1 MGQETTTNSAEAIR
15 YPLLPLRD
23 MVIFP
28 GSVTSIFVGREK
40 SMEATRRAMDS
51 DRRILLATQRN
62 AEITIPGLSD
72 LYETAVA
79 GEILQLLKMPDNTY
93 KVLIEGLSRVKLVD
107 VDSSDETCPYAVA
120 VFARSAEPEGEKEQ
134 HLYEKSVI
142 KLIDAFER
150 LNEQQTFLSV
160 EAWRE
165 LRAKNQP
172 ERLIFAVAESLRIP
186 FVELQD
192 ILGTDSLWERAEKV
206 KAAMENQL
214 ELSRLEGQIHDKV
227 RAQLDKMQRQYYL
240 QEQIKAIRDEMGETE
255 PDEFETLRKRAKA
268 KTWPDDIRQKAESE
282 IRKLE
287 KMPPMSAESG
297 VIRNY
302 LDWLLDLPFSEATT
316 DNADIAQAEKILE
329 ESHYG
334 LEKIKDRILEFIAVR
349 QLSPE
354 PRGPILC
361 LSGPPGVG
369 KTSLARSLADSLG
382 RKFVRIA
389 LGGVR
394 DEAEI
399 RGHRRT
405 YIGSMPGRIIAAL
418 KKAKVNNP
426 VILLDEID
434 KISSDFRGN
443 PAAALLEVLDPE
455 QNKEFTDHYLDLP
468 FDLSKALFVAT
479 ANVTHSIPEP
489 LLDRLEIIQLSGYTE
504 MEKIQIANKYLIP
517 RQIDE
522 NGIKGVELEYT
533 NKSLAYIIRHYTKEA
548 GVRQFERE
556 LAQIGRKIAR
566 EVVEKKN
573 DTATFALDKQKI
585 IQYLGPAKYLYTR
598 KESENPVGKVS
609 GLAWTSAGGD
619 ILNIEVAFAH
629 GKGNLSLT
637 GNLGDVMKESAS
649 TALGFVRSQAHFL
662 GLSPDF
668 FEKNDIFIHVP
679 EGAIPKDGPSA
690 GITLVTAIIS
700 ALTQRGVLS
709 HIAMTGEVTLRGNV
723 LPIGGLKEKVLAA
736 FRGGITHVICPKDN
750 QKDFEEIPASIRQQM
765 QFSFVSHVREVIV
778 LALVQG
784 SSIFQEKSGLAFYAT
799 HLTGAAAA
807 PIATGP
813 TTTQPM

>member
-1 MGQETTTNSAEAIR
+1 MTEKTAVR

-23 MVIFP
+23 MVIYP

-51 DRRILLATQRN
+51 DRRIILATQRN
-62 AEITIPGLSD
+62 AEITIPQLSD
-72 LYETAVA
+72 LYEIGVQ

-93 KVLIEGLSRVKLVD
+93 KILIEGLSRVRLVEID
-107 VDSSDETCPYAVA
+107 NDDEKCPVAIAV
-120 VFARSAEPEGEKEQ
+120 RAESTQPAGEKEE
-134 HLYEKSVI
+134 HLYQKSVT
-142 KLIDAFER
+142 KVIDAFER
-150 LNEQQTFLSV
+150 LNEQQTFLSA

-165 LRAKNQP
+165 LRAKNDA
-172 ERLIFAVAESLRIP
+172 EKLIHAVAESLRIP
-186 FVELQD
+186 FVEQQD

-240 QEQIKAIRDEMGETE
+240 QEQIKAIREEMGETE

-268 KTWPDDIRQKAESE
+268 KVWPDEIRQRCETE

-302 LDWLLDLPFSEATT
+302 LDWLLDLPFSESTA
-316 DNADIAQAEKILE
+316 DNADIRQAEKILE

-334 LEKIKDRILEFIAVR
+334 LEKIKDRIIEFIAVR
-349 QLSPE
+349 QLASE
-354 PRGPILC
+354 MRGPILC
-361 LSGPPGVG
+361 LAGPPGVG

-418 KKAKVNNP
+418 KKVKVRNP

-455 QNKEFTDHYLDLP
+455 QNREFNDHYLDLP
-468 FDLSKALFVAT
+468 FDLSQALFVAT

-517 RQIDE
+517 RQMKE
-522 NGIKGVELEYT
+522 NGIEGVELQYT
-533 NKSLAYIIRHYTKEA
+533 NKSLAYITRHYTKEA

-566 EVVEKKN
+566 EIVEN
-573 DTATFALDKQKI
+573 PETSRSFALDKQAI
-585 IQYLGPAKYLYTR
+585 TRYLGPAKYLYTR
-598 KESENPVGKVS
+598 KENENPVGKVS

-619 ILNIEVAFAH
+619 ILNIEVALAH

-750 QKDFEEIPASIRQQM
+750 QKDFEEIPQSIRQQM
-765 QFSFVSHVREVIV
+765 EFHFISHVREAVA

-784 SSIFQEKSGLAFYAT
+784 QTIFQDKTGLAFYAT
-799 HLTGAAAA
+799 HLTGPA
-807 PIATGP
+807 PLATGG
-813 TTTQPM
+813 TATQPM

>member
-1 MGQETTTNSAEAIR
+1 MTENAHKH
-15 YPLLPLRD
+15 PLLPLRD
-23 MVIFP
+23 MVIYP
-28 GSVTSIFVGREK
+28 GSVISIFVGREK

-51 DRRILLATQRN
+51 DRKLILATQRS
-62 AEITIPGLSD
+62 AEVTLPTLSD
-72 LYETAVA
+72 LHDVCVV

-93 KVLIEGLSRVKLVD
+93 KILIEGLQRVRLIEID
-107 VDSSDETCPYAVA
+107 TSDEALTTAVA
-120 VFARSAEPEGEKEQ
+120 LVADSRAPQDEKEQ
-134 HLYEKSVI
+134 HLYQKSLTA
-142 KLIDAFER
+142 LIEAFER
-150 LNEQQTFLSV
+150 LNEQQTFMPTDS
-160 EAWRE
+160 WRE
-165 LRAKNQP
+165 LRSKPDA
-172 ERLIFAVAESLRIP
+172 ERLMHAIAESLRIP
-186 FVELQD
+186 FIEQQD
-192 ILGTDSLWERAEKV
+192 ILATESLWERAEKV
-206 KAAMENQL
+206 RAAMENQL
-214 ELSRLEGQIHDKV
+214 ELTRLEGQIHDKV
-227 RAQLDKMQRQYYL
+227 RSQLDKMQRQYYL
-240 QEQIKAIRDEMGETE
+240 QEQIKVIREEMGDNE
-255 PDEFETLRKRAKA
+255 PDEFETLKKRAKD
-268 KTWPDDIRQKAESE
+268 KVWPDDIRARAESE

-302 LDWLLDLPFSEATT
+302 LDWLLDLPFGESTT
-316 DNADIAQAEKILE
+316 DNADIKVAEKILE

-349 QLSPE
+349 QLSKV

-361 LSGPPGVG
+361 LVGPPGVG
-369 KTSLARSLADSLG
+369 KTSLAKSLADSLE

-455 QNKEFTDHYLDLP
+455 QNKEFNDHYLDIP
-468 FDLSKALFVAT
+468 FDLSGALFVAT

-517 RQIDE
+517 RQIEE
-522 NGIKGVELEYT
+522 NGIQDVELQYT
-533 NKSLAYIIRHYTKEA
+533 NKSLAYILRHYTKEA

-556 LAQIGRKIAR
+556 LAQISRKIAR
-566 EVVEKKN
+566 RVVEKREN
-573 DTATFALDKQKI
+573 AGSQILDKNAI
-585 IQYLGPAKYLYTR
+585 IELLGPAKYLYTR
-598 KESENPVGKVS
+598 KDIENPVGKVS

-629 GKGNLSLT
+629 GKGKLSLT
-637 GNLGDVMKESAS
+637 GNLGDVMKESAN
-649 TALGFVRSQAHFL
+649 TALGFVRTQAPVL
-662 GLSPDF
+662 GLPFDF
-668 FEKNDIFIHVP
+668 FDKNDIFIHVP

-750 QKDFEEIPASIRQQM
+750 EKDFEEIPLSIRQQM
-765 QFSFVSHVREVIV
+765 QFHFVAHVREVIV

-784 SSIFQEKSGLAFYAT
+784 HSIFQDKAGLAFYAT
-799 HLTGAAAA
+799 HLTGAS
-807 PIATGP
+807 
-813 TTTQPM
+813 TTQPM

>member
-1 MGQETTTNSAEAIR
+1 MGQETKLNSAEAMR

-40 SMEATRRAMDS
+40 SMEATRRAMDA

-93 KVLIEGLSRVKLVD
+93 KVLIEGLTRVRLID
-107 VDSSDETCPYAVA
+107 VDSSDETCPYGSA
-120 VFARSAEPEGEKEQ
+120 VFAESGEPEGEKEQ
-134 HLYEKSVI
+134 HLYEKSVV

-150 LNEQQTFLSV
+150 LNEQQTFLSA

-165 LRAKNQP
+165 LRAKNQQ

-302 LDWLLDLPFSEATT
+302 LDWLLDLPFSESTT
-316 DNADIAQAEKILE
+316 DNAEIAQAEKILE

-349 QLSPE
+349 QLSSE

-455 QNKEFTDHYLDLP
+455 QNKEFTDHYLDIP

-517 RQIDE
+517 RQIEE

-566 EVVEKKN
+566 EVV
-573 DTATFALDKQKI
+573 
-585 IQYLGPAKYLYTR
+585 
-598 KESENPVGKVS
+598 
-609 GLAWTSAGGD
+609 
-619 ILNIEVAFAH
+619 
-629 GKGNLSLT
+629 
-637 GNLGDVMKESAS
+637 
-649 TALGFVRSQAHFL
+649 
-662 GLSPDF
+662 
-668 FEKNDIFIHVP
+668 
-679 EGAIPKDGPSA
+679 
-690 GITLVTAIIS
+690 
-700 ALTQRGVLS
+700 
-709 HIAMTGEVTLRGNV
+709 
-723 LPIGGLKEKVLAA
+723 
-736 FRGGITHVICPKDN
+736 
-750 QKDFEEIPASIRQQM
+750 
-765 QFSFVSHVREVIV
+765 
-778 LALVQG
+778 
-784 SSIFQEKSGLAFYAT
+784 
-799 HLTGAAAA
+799 
-807 PIATGP
+807 
-813 TTTQPM
+813 

>member
-1 MGQETTTNSAEAIR
+1 MKKLAMR

-23 MVIFP
+23 MVIYP

-40 SMEATRRAMDS
+40 SMEATRRAMDT
-51 DRRILLATQRN
+51 DRKIILVTQRS
-62 AEITIPGLSD
+62 AEVTIPTLGD
-72 LYETAVA
+72 LYEIGVL

-93 KVLIEGLSRVKLVD
+93 KILIEGLERIRLVEMD
-107 VDSSDETCPYAVA
+107 NSDEACTFVVA
-120 VFARSAEPEGEKEQ
+120 VPVPSVPPQGEKEE
-134 HLYEKSVI
+134 HLYHKSLG
-142 KLIDAFER
+142 KLVDAFER
-150 LNEQQTFLSV
+150 LNEQQLFLSS
-160 EAWRE
+160 EIWRE
-165 LRAKNQP
+165 LRAKNDP
-172 ERLIFAVAESLRIP
+172 EKLVHAVAESLRIP
-186 FVELQD
+186 FIEQQD
-192 ILGTDSLWERAEKV
+192 ILATDSLWERAEKV

-214 ELSRLEGQIHDKV
+214 ELSRLEGQIHEKV

-240 QEQIKAIRDEMGETE
+240 QEQIKAIREEMGETD
-255 PDEFETLRKRAKA
+255 PDEFETLRKRAREKS
-268 KTWPDDIRQKAESE
+268 WPEEIRQRCEAE

-302 LDWLLDLPFSEATT
+302 LDWLLDLPFSESTP
-316 DNADIAQAEKILE
+316 DEADLRKAEKILE
-329 ESHYG
+329 DSHYG
-334 LEKIKDRILEFIAVR
+334 LEKVKDRILEYIAVR
-349 QLSPE
+349 QLSAE
-354 PRGPILC
+354 MRGPILC
-361 LSGPPGVG
+361 LVGPPGVG
-369 KTSLARSLADSLG
+369 KTSLARALADSLG

-405 YIGSMPGRIIAAL
+405 YIGSMPGRIIGAL
-418 KKAKVNNP
+418 KKAKVRNP

-455 QNKEFTDHYLDLP
+455 QNREFNDHYLDLP
-468 FDLSKALFVAT
+468 FDLSQVIFVAT

-504 MEKIQIANKYLIP
+504 MEKIQIANRYLIP
-517 RQIDE
+517 RQLKE
-522 NGIKGVELEYT
+522 NGIEKVTLNYS

-556 LAQIGRKIAR
+556 IAQIARKIAR
-566 EVVEKKN
+566 QLVEN
-573 DTATFALDKQKI
+573 PQAERTFALDKQSI

-598 KESENPVGKVS
+598 KENENPVGKVS

-629 GKGNLSLT
+629 GKGKLTLT

-649 TALGFVRSQAHFL
+649 TALGFVRSQAHYL

-690 GITLVTAIIS
+690 GVTIVTAIVS

-709 HIAMTGEVTLRGNV
+709 DYAMTGEVTLRGHV
-723 LPIGGLKEKVLAA
+723 LAIGGLKEKALAA

-750 QKDFEEIPASIRQQM
+750 QKDFEEIPQSIRQQM
-765 QFSFVSHVREVIV
+765 EFHFISHVREAIA

-784 SSIFQEKSGLAFYAT
+784 HTIFQERSGFAFHAT
-799 HLTGAAAA
+799 HLTGSSPAS
-807 PIATGP
+807 
-813 TTTQPM
+813 TTQPM

>member
-1 MGQETTTNSAEAIR
+1 MAGQSAIR
-15 YPLLPLRD
+15 FPLLPLRD

-51 DRRILLATQRN
+51 DRKIVLATQRN
-62 AEITIPGLSD
+62 AEITIPALSD
-72 LYETAVA
+72 LYEIGVQ

-93 KVLIEGLSRVKLVD
+93 KILIEGLRRVRLVEI
-107 VDSSDETCPYAVA
+107 DSSDEKCPIAIAVG
-120 VFARSAEPEGEKEQ
+120 VESVSPSGEKEE
-134 HLYEKSVI
+134 HLYQKSLT

-150 LNEQQTFLSV
+150 LNEQQTFLSA

-165 LRAKNQP
+165 LRVKNDP
-172 ERLIFAVAESLRIP
+172 EKLMHAVAECLRIP
-186 FVELQD
+186 FVEQQD

-240 QEQIKAIRDEMGETE
+240 QEQIKAIREEMGETE
-255 PDEFETLRKRAKA
+255 PDEFETLRKRAKE
-268 KTWPDDIRQKAESE
+268 KVWPDEIRQRCEAE

-302 LDWLLDLPFSEATT
+302 LDWLLDLPFSESTS
-316 DNADIAQAEKILE
+316 DGADIRKAEKILE

-334 LEKIKDRILEFIAVR
+334 LEKVKDRILEYIAVR
-349 QLSPE
+349 QLSPDM
-354 PRGPILC
+354 RGPILC
-361 LSGPPGVG
+361 LAGPPGVG

-418 KKAKVNNP
+418 KKVKVRNP

-455 QNKEFTDHYLDLP
+455 QNREFNDHYLDLP
-468 FDLSKALFVAT
+468 FDLSQAIFVAT

-517 RQIDE
+517 RQLKE
-522 NGIKGVELEYT
+522 NGLDGIELQYT

-548 GVRQFERE
+548 GVRQLERE

-566 EVVEKKN
+566 EIVEKSE
-573 DTATFALDKQKI
+573 AGRSFALDKQTI
-585 IQYLGPAKYLYTR
+585 TAYLGPAKYLYTR

-629 GKGNLSLT
+629 GKGNLTLT

-690 GITLVTAIIS
+690 GITLVTAIVS

-709 HIAMTGEVTLRGNV
+709 DFAMTGEVTLRGHV

-750 QKDFEEIPASIRQQM
+750 QKDFEEIPQSIRQQM
-765 QFSFVSHVREVIV
+765 QFHFISHVREAIA

-784 SSIFQEKSGLAFYAT
+784 HSIFQERSGFAFHAT
-799 HLTGAAAA
+799 HLTGSIGAGNT
-807 PIATGP
+807 PP

>member
-1 MGQETTTNSAEAIR
+1 MSENAAIR

-23 MVIFP
+23 MVIYP

-40 SMEATRRAMDS
+40 SMEATRRAMDG
-51 DRRILLATQRN
+51 DRKIILATQRN

-72 LYETAVA
+72 LYETGVA
-79 GEILQLLKMPDNTY
+79 AEILQLLKMPDNTY
-93 KVLIEGLSRVKLVD
+93 KILIEGLYRLKLVEID
-107 VDSSDETCPYAVA
+107 DSDEKCTEAVA
-120 VFARSAEPEGEKEQ
+120 IPSPAVYPEGEKEQ
-134 HLYEKSVI
+134 HLYEKSIV
-142 KLIDAFER
+142 KLVDAFER
-150 LNEQQTFLSV
+150 LNEQQTFLS
-160 EAWRE
+160 ADSWRE
-165 LRAKNQP
+165 LRAKDDA
-172 ERLIFAVAESLRIP
+172 ERMVHAIAESLRIP
-186 FVELQD
+186 FIEQQD

-240 QEQIKAIRDEMGETE
+240 QEQIKAIREEMGETE

-268 KTWPDDIRQKAESE
+268 KQWPDEVRLRAESE

-302 LDWLLDLPFSEATT
+302 LDWLLDLPFSEATV
-316 DNADIAQAEKILE
+316 DNADIKKAEQILE

-349 QLSPE
+349 QLSSQL
-354 PRGPILC
+354 RGPILC
-361 LSGPPGVG
+361 LAGPPGVG
-369 KTSLARSLADSLG
+369 KTSSAKSLPIASGASLCVDSCG
-382 RKFVRIA
+382 GETRRKY
-389 LGGVR
+389 G
-394 DEAEI
+394 
-399 RGHRRT
+399 GHRRT
-405 YIGSMPGRIIAAL
+405 YIGSMPGRIISAL
-418 KKAKVNNP
+418 KKAKVKNP

-455 QNKEFTDHYLDLP
+455 QNKEFSDHYLDIP
-468 FDLSKALFVAT
+468 FDLSQALFVAT
-479 ANVTHSIPEP
+479 ANVTHSIPDP

-504 MEKIQIANKYLIP
+504 IEKIQIANKYLIP
-517 RQIDE
+517 RQIEE
-522 NGIKGVELEYT
+522 NGIHGVDLQYT
-533 NKSLAYIIRHYTKEA
+533 NKSLAYILRHYTKEA

-566 EVVEKKN
+566 EVVEKPEEKGSYV
-573 DTATFALDKQKI
+573 LDKQSI
-585 IQYLGPAKYLYTR
+585 VQYLGPAKYLYTR

-619 ILNIEVAFAH
+619 ILNIEVALAH
-629 GKGNLSLT
+629 GKGKLSLT
-637 GNLGDVMKESAS
+637 GNLGDVMKESAN
-649 TALGFVRSQAHFL
+649 TALGFVRSQAHYL
-662 GLSPDF
+662 GLSDDF

-723 LPIGGLKEKVLAA
+723 LAIGGLKEKVLAA

-750 QKDFEEIPASIRQQM
+750 QKDFEEIPQSIRQQM
-765 QFSFVSHVREVIV
+765 QFHFIAHVREAVA

-784 SSIFQEKSGLAFYAT
+784 STIFQDKSGLAFYAT
-799 HLTGAAAA
+799 HLTGSTAT
-807 PIATGP
+807 PLATGGS
-813 TTTQPM
+813 TTQPM

>member
-1 MGQETTTNSAEAIR
+1 MSENAAIR

-23 MVIFP
+23 MVIYP

-40 SMEATRRAMDS
+40 SMEATRRAMDG
-51 DRRILLATQRN
+51 DRKIILATQRN

-72 LYETAVA
+72 LYETGVA
-79 GEILQLLKMPDNTY
+79 AEILQLLKMPDNTY
-93 KVLIEGLSRVKLVD
+93 KILIEGLYRLKLVEID
-107 VDSSDETCPYAVA
+107 DSDEKCTEAVA
-120 VFARSAEPEGEKEQ
+120 IPSPSVYPEGEKEQ
-134 HLYEKSVI
+134 HLYEKSIV
-142 KLIDAFER
+142 KLVDAFER
-150 LNEQQTFLSV
+150 LNEQQTFLS
-160 EAWRE
+160 ADSWRE
-165 LRAKNQP
+165 LRAKDDA
-172 ERLIFAVAESLRIP
+172 ERMVHAIAESLRIP
-186 FVELQD
+186 FIEQQD

-240 QEQIKAIRDEMGETE
+240 QEQIKAIREEMGETE

-268 KTWPDDIRQKAESE
+268 KQWPDEVRLRAESE

-302 LDWLLDLPFSEATT
+302 LDWLLDLPFSEATV
-316 DNADIAQAEKILE
+316 DNADIKKAEQILE

-349 QLSPE
+349 QLSSQL
-354 PRGPILC
+354 RGPILC
-361 LSGPPGVG
+361 LAGPPGVG
-369 KTSLARSLADSLG
+369 KTSLAKSLADSLG

-405 YIGSMPGRIIAAL
+405 YIGSMPGRIISAL
-418 KKAKVNNP
+418 KKAKVKNP

-455 QNKEFTDHYLDLP
+455 QNKEFSDHYLDIP
-468 FDLSKALFVAT
+468 FDLSQALFVAT
-479 ANVTHSIPEP
+479 ANVTHSIPDP

-504 MEKIQIANKYLIP
+504 IEKIQIANKYLIP
-517 RQIDE
+517 RQIEE
-522 NGIKGVELEYT
+522 NGIHGVDLQYT
-533 NKSLAYIIRHYTKEA
+533 NKSLAYILRHYTKEA

-566 EVVEKKN
+566 EVVEKPEEKGSYV
-573 DTATFALDKQKI
+573 LDKQSI
-585 IQYLGPAKYLYTR
+585 VQYLGPAKYLYTR

-619 ILNIEVAFAH
+619 ILNIEVALAH
-629 GKGNLSLT
+629 GKGKLSLT
-637 GNLGDVMKESAS
+637 GNLGDVMKESAN
-649 TALGFVRSQAHFL
+649 TALGFVRSQAHYL
-662 GLSPDF
+662 GLSDDF

-723 LPIGGLKEKVLAA
+723 LAIGGLKEKVLAA

-750 QKDFEEIPASIRQQM
+750 QKDFEEIPQSIRQQM
-765 QFSFVSHVREVIV
+765 QFHFIAHVREAVA

-784 SSIFQEKSGLAFYAT
+784 STIFQDKSGLAFYAT
-799 HLTGAAAA
+799 HLTGSTAT
-807 PIATGP
+807 PLATGGS
-813 TTTQPM
+813 TTQPM

>member
-1 MGQETTTNSAEAIR
+1 MSESSAIR

-23 MVIFP
+23 MVIYP

-40 SMEATRRAMDS
+40 SMEATRCAMDA
-51 DRRILLATQRN
+51 DRKIILATQRN

-72 LYETAVA
+72 LYETGVA
-79 GEILQLLKMPDNTY
+79 AEILQLLKMPDNTY
-93 KVLIEGLSRVKLVD
+93 KILIEGLSRVRIIEID
-107 VDSSDETCPYAVA
+107 DSDEKCPIGVA
-120 VFARSAEPEGEKEQ
+120 VSAMSVQPAGEKEL
-134 HLYEKSVI
+134 HLYQKSTA

-150 LNEQQTFLSV
+150 LNEQQTFMPSDN
-160 EAWRE
+160 WRE
-165 LRAKNQP
+165 IRAKDEP
-172 ERLIFAVAESLRIP
+172 ERLIHAIAESLRIP
-186 FVELQD
+186 FIEQQD
-192 ILGTDSLWERAEKV
+192 ILGTDNLWERAEKV

-227 RAQLDKMQRQYYL
+227 RSQLDKMQRQYYL
-240 QEQIKAIRDEMGETE
+240 QEQIKAIREEMGETE
-255 PDEFETLRKRAKA
+255 PDEFETLRKKAKA
-268 KTWPDDIRQKAESE
+268 KEWPDDIRTKAETE

-302 LDWLLDLPFSEATT
+302 LDWLLDLPFSEVTT
-316 DNADIAQAEKILE
+316 DNDDITKAEKILE

-334 LEKIKDRILEFIAVR
+334 LEKIKDRILEFIAVK
-349 QLSPE
+349 QLSSAM
-354 PRGPILC
+354 RGPILC
-361 LSGPPGVG
+361 LVGPPGVG
-369 KTSLARSLADSLG
+369 KTSLAKSLAEALD

-418 KKAKVNNP
+418 KKVKVKNP

-455 QNKEFTDHYLDLP
+455 QNKEFTDHYLDIP
-468 FDLSKALFVAT
+468 FDLSQALFVAT

-517 RQIDE
+517 RQIEE
-522 NGIKGVELEYT
+522 NGIKGVDLQYT
-533 NKSLAYIIRHYTKEA
+533 NKSLAYILRHYTKEA
-548 GVRQFERE
+548 GVRQAERE
-556 LAQIGRKIAR
+556 LAQIARKIAR
-566 EVVEKKN
+566 EVVEKKQSG
-573 DTATFALDKQKI
+573 TQVLDKQSI

-598 KESENPVGKVS
+598 KELENPVGKVS
-609 GLAWTSAGGD
+609 GLAWTSTGGD
-619 ILNIEVAFAH
+619 ILNIEVALAH
-629 GKGNLSLT
+629 GKGKLSLT
-637 GNLGDVMKESAS
+637 GNLGDVMKESANI
-649 TALGFVRSQAHFL
+649 ALGFVRTQANAL
-662 GLSPDF
+662 GLSADF

-723 LPIGGLKEKVLAA
+723 LAIGGLKEKVLAA

-750 QKDFEEIPASIRQQM
+750 EKDFAEIPQSIRQQM
-765 QFSFVSHVREVIV
+765 QFHFVSHVREVIV

-784 SSIFQEKSGLAFYAT
+784 SSIFQDKAGLAFYAT
-799 HLTGAAAA
+799 HLTGS
-807 PIATGP
+807 
-813 TTTQPM
+813 TTQPM

>member
-1 MGQETTTNSAEAIR
+1 MVDTAAIR

-23 MVIFP
+23 MVIYP

-40 SMEATRRAMDS
+40 SMEATRRAMDA
-51 DRRILLATQRN
+51 DRRIILATQRN

-72 LYETAVA
+72 LYETGVA

-93 KVLIEGLSRVKLVD
+93 KILIEGLYRVRILD
-107 VDSSDETCPYAVA
+107 IDNNDEKCQEGIAVA
-120 VFARSAEPEGEKEQ
+120 ATSLQPAGEKEQ
-134 HLYEKSVI
+134 HLYQKSI
-142 KLIDAFER
+142 GKLIDAFER
-150 LNEQQTFLSV
+150 LNEQQTFLPA
-160 EAWRE
+160 ENWRE
-165 LRAKNQP
+165 LKVKNDP
-172 ERLIFAVAESLRIP
+172 ERMIHAIAECLRIP
-186 FVELQD
+186 FIEQQD
-192 ILGTDSLWERAEKV
+192 ILGTDNLWERAEKV

-240 QEQIKAIRDEMGETE
+240 QEQIKAIREEMGDTE
-255 PDEFETLRKRAKA
+255 PDEFESLRKRAKA
-268 KTWPDDIRQKAESE
+268 KTWSDEIRQRCESE

-302 LDWLLDLPFSEATT
+302 LDWLLDLPFSEVTT
-316 DNADIAQAEKILE
+316 DNADIKKAEQILE

-334 LEKIKDRILEFIAVR
+334 LEKIKDRILEFIAVK
-349 QLSPE
+349 QLSSE
-354 PRGPILC
+354 LRGPILC
-361 LSGPPGVG
+361 LVGPPGVG
-369 KTSLARSLADSLG
+369 KTSLAKSLADSLG

-405 YIGSMPGRIIAAL
+405 YIGSMPGRIIGAL
-418 KKAKVNNP
+418 KKVRVKNP

-455 QNKEFTDHYLDLP
+455 QNKEFSDHYLDIP
-468 FDLSKALFVAT
+468 FDLSQALFVAT
-479 ANVTHSIPEP
+479 ANVTHSIPEA

-517 RQIDE
+517 RQIEE
-522 NGIKGVELEYT
+522 NGIKGVELQYT
-533 NKSLAYIIRHYTKEA
+533 NKSLAYILRHYTKEA

-566 EVVEKKN
+566 EVVEKTG
-573 DTATFALDKQKI
+573 DTQSYVLDRQSI
-585 IQYLGPAKYLYTR
+585 MRYLGPAKYLYTR
-598 KESENPVGKVS
+598 KETENPVGKVS
-609 GLAWTSAGGD
+609 GLAWTSTGGD
-619 ILNIEVAFAH
+619 ILNIEVALAH

-637 GNLGDVMKESAS
+637 GNLGDVMKESAN

-662 GLSPDF
+662 GLSADF

-709 HIAMTGEVTLRGNV
+709 HIAMTGEVTLRGHV
-723 LPIGGLKEKVLAA
+723 LAIGGLKEKVLAA

-750 QKDFEEIPASIRQQM
+750 QKDFEEIPQSIRQQM
-765 QFSFVSHVREVIV
+765 QFHFVSHVREVIP

-784 SSIFQEKSGLAFYAT
+784 HSVFQDKAGLAFYAT
-799 HLTGAAAA
+799 HLTGS
-807 PIATGP
+807 
-813 TTTQPM
+813 TTQPM

>member
-1 MGQETTTNSAEAIR
+1 MTETKAVR
-15 YPLLPLRD
+15 FPLLPLRD

-40 SMEATRRAMDS
+40 SMEATRRAMDA
-51 DRRILLATQRN
+51 DRKIILATQRN
-62 AEITIPGLSD
+62 AEIIMPGLSD
-72 LYETAVA
+72 LYEVGVL

-93 KVLIEGLSRVKLVD
+93 KILIEGLRRVRLVEL
-107 VDSSDETCPYAVA
+107 DSSDEKCQ
-120 VFARSAEPEGEKEQ
+120 FAIGIFAESVGPAGEKEA
-134 HLYEKSVI
+134 HLYRKSLA
-142 KLIDAFER
+142 KLVDAFEQ
-150 LNEQQTFLSV
+150 LNEQQTFLSA

-165 LRAKNQP
+165 LRVKNDP
-172 ERLIFAVAESLRIP
+172 ERLMHAIAESLRIP
-186 FVELQD
+186 FFEQQD
-192 ILGTDSLWERAEKV
+192 ILATDSLWERAEKV
-206 KAAMENQL
+206 RAAMENQL
-214 ELSRLEGQIHDKV
+214 ELNRLEGQIHEKV

-240 QEQIKAIRDEMGETE
+240 QEQIKAIREEMGETE
-255 PDEFETLRKRAKA
+255 PDEFETLRKRAREKV
-268 KTWPDDIRQKAESE
+268 WPDEIRQRCEAE

-302 LDWLLDLPFSEATT
+302 LDWLLDLPFSETT
-316 DNADIAQAEKILE
+316 NDETDIRKAEKILE

-334 LEKIKDRILEFIAVR
+334 LEKIKDRILDYIAVR
-349 QLSPE
+349 KLSPE
-354 PRGPILC
+354 MRGPILC
-361 LSGPPGVG
+361 LVGPPGVG
-369 KTSLARSLADSLG
+369 KTSLARALADSLG
-382 RKFVRIA
+382 RKFARIA

-418 KKAKVNNP
+418 KKVKVRNP

-455 QNKEFTDHYLDLP
+455 QNREFNDHYLDLP
-468 FDLSKALFVAT
+468 FDLSQVIFVAT

-517 RQIDE
+517 RQLKE
-522 NGIKGVELEYT
+522 NGLDGIELHYT

-548 GVRQFERE
+548 GVRQLERE
-556 LAQIGRKIAR
+556 LAQIARKIAR
-566 EVVEKKN
+566 QIVEKP
-573 DTATFALDKQKI
+573 DSSRSFALDKPTI
-585 IQYLGPAKYLYTR
+585 TAFLGSVKYLYTR
-598 KESENPVGKVS
+598 KESENTVGKVS
-609 GLAWTSAGGD
+609 GLAWTSAGGE
-619 ILNIEVAFAH
+619 ILNIEVALAH
-629 GKGNLSLT
+629 GKGNLTLT

-649 TALGFVRSQAHFL
+649 TALGCVRSQAHYL
-662 GLSPDF
+662 GLTPDF

-690 GITLVTAIIS
+690 GIALVTAIIS
-700 ALTQRGVLS
+700 AVTQRGVFS
-709 HIAMTGEVTLRGNV
+709 DFAMTGEVTLRGHV
-723 LPIGGLKEKVLAA
+723 LPVGGLKEKVLAA

-750 QKDFEEIPASIRQQM
+750 QKDFEEIPQSIRQQM
-765 QFSFVSHVREVIV
+765 QFHFISHIREAVA
-778 LALVQG
+778 LSLVQG
-784 SSIFQEKSGLAFYAT
+784 QTIFQERPGFAFHAT
-799 HLTGAAAA
+799 HLTGSIGAGNTA
-807 PIATGP
+807 P
-813 TTTQPM
+813 TTKQQM

>member
-1 MGQETTTNSAEAIR
+1 MTENTVER

-23 MVIFP
+23 MVIHP

-40 SMEATRRAMDS
+40 SMETIRRAMDS
-51 DRRILLATQRN
+51 NRKIFLATQRSSDIIIPHLGDLHETGVV
-62 AEITIPGLSD
+62 AE
-72 LYETAVA
+72 V
-79 GEILQLLKMPDNTY
+79 LQLLKMPDNTY
-93 KVLIEGLSRVKLVD
+93 KILVEGLQRARLIELD
-107 VDSSDETCPYAVA
+107 ESDEKCQTAISSHLVSTLPQ
-120 VFARSAEPEGEKEQ
+120 GDKET
-134 HLYEKSVI
+134 HLFQKSMS

-150 LNEQQTFLSV
+150 LNENQDFMPSD
-160 EAWRE
+160 AWRE
-165 LRAKNQP
+165 LRAKNDT
-172 ERLIFAVAESLRIP
+172 ERLIHAIAESLKIS
-186 FVELQD
+186 FIDQQD
-192 ILGTDSLWERAEKV
+192 ILATDNIWERAEKV
-206 KAAMENQL
+206 RAAMENQL

-240 QEQIKAIRDEMGETE
+240 QEQIKAIREEMGEAE
-255 PDEFETLRKRAKA
+255 PDEFETLRKRAKE
-268 KTWPDDIRQKAESE
+268 KNWSDEIRQKTESE

-287 KMPPMSAESG
+287 KTPPMSAESG

-302 LDWLLDLPFSEATT
+302 LDWLLDLPFSEKTE
-316 DNADIAQAEKILE
+316 DSDDITHAQKILDD
-329 ESHYG
+329 SHYG
-334 LEKIKDRILEFIAVR
+334 LEKIKDRILEFIAVKH
-349 QLSPE
+349 LSSSL
-354 PRGPILC
+354 RGPILC
-361 LSGPPGVG
+361 LVGPPGVG
-369 KTSLARSLADSLG
+369 KTSLAKSLADSLG

-405 YIGSMPGRIIAAL
+405 YIGSMPGRIISAL
-418 KKAKVNNP
+418 KKVKVKNP

-455 QNKEFTDHYLDLP
+455 QNKEFVDHYLDIP
-468 FDLSKALFVAT
+468 FDLSQALFVAT
-479 ANVTHSIPEP
+479 ANVTHSIPDP

-517 RQIDE
+517 RQIEE
-522 NGIKGVELEYT
+522 NGIKDIQLEYT
-533 NKSLAYIIRHYTKEA
+533 NKSLAYILRHYTKEA

-556 LAQIGRKIAR
+556 LAQIARRIAR
-566 EVVEKKN
+566 EVVEKK
-573 DTATFALDKQKI
+573 AEGSKVLDKQSI
-585 IQYLGPAKYLYTR
+585 IRYLGPQKYLYTR
-598 KESENPVGKVS
+598 KELENPIGKVS

-629 GKGNLSLT
+629 GKGKLTLT
-637 GNLGDVMKESAS
+637 GNLGDVMKESAN
-649 TALGFVRSQAHFL
+649 TAIGFVRSQAPHL
-662 GLSPDF
+662 GLTFDF

-700 ALTQRGVLS
+700 ALTQRGVYS

-723 LPIGGLKEKVLAA
+723 LAIGGLKEKVLAA
-736 FRGGITHVICPKDN
+736 FRGGITHVICPRDN
-750 QKDFEEIPASIRQQM
+750 EKDFIEIPQSIRQQM
-765 QFSFVSHVREVIV
+765 QFHFVSHVREVIA

-784 SSIFQEKSGLAFYAT
+784 SSVFQEKAGLAFYAT
-799 HLTGAAAA
+799 HLTGA
-807 PIATGP
+807 
-813 TTTQPM
+813 TTQPM

>member
-1 MGQETTTNSAEAIR
+1 MTESAAK

-23 MVIFP
+23 MVIYP
-28 GSVTSIFVGREK
+28 GTVTSIFVGREK

-51 DRRILLATQRN
+51 DRKLILATQRS
-62 AEITIPGLSD
+62 ADVTIPSLSD
-72 LYETAVA
+72 LHEICVV
-79 GEILQLLKMPDNTY
+79 GEVLQLLKMPDNTY
-93 KVLIEGLSRVKLVD
+93 KILIEGLRRVKLIEINAQDEAVTFAVVVD
-107 VDSSDETCPYAVA
+107 AQSRDATE
-120 VFARSAEPEGEKEQ
+120 EKEQ
-134 HLYEKSVI
+134 HLYQKS
-142 KLIDAFER
+142 LQALTDAFER
-150 LNEQQTFLSV
+150 LNDQQTFMPN
-160 EAWRE
+160 EIWRE
-165 LRAKNQP
+165 LKARNDA
-172 ERLIFAVAESLRIP
+172 ERIMHAIAESLRIP
-186 FVELQD
+186 FIEQQD
-192 ILGTDSLWERAEKV
+192 ILATDSLWERAEKV
-206 KAAMENQL
+206 RAAMENQL
-214 ELSRLEGQIHDKV
+214 ELTRLEGQIHDKV

-240 QEQIKAIRDEMGETE
+240 QEQIKVIREEMGDTE
-255 PDEFETLRKRAKA
+255 PDEFETLKKRAKE
-268 KTWPDDIRQKAESE
+268 KGWSDEIRMRAESE

-287 KMPPMSAESG
+287 KMPPLSAESG

-302 LDWLLDLPFSEATT
+302 LDWLLDLPFSEMTA
-316 DNADIAQAEKILE
+316 DNNDIKRAEKILD

-334 LEKIKDRILEFIAVR
+334 LEKVKDRILEFIAVR
-349 QLSPE
+349 QLAQE

-361 LSGPPGVG
+361 LVGPPGVG
-369 KTSLARSLADSLG
+369 KTSLAKSLADSLE

-455 QNKEFTDHYLDLP
+455 QNKEFNDHYLDIP

-489 LLDRLEIIQLSGYTE
+489 LLDRLELIQLSGYTE

-517 RQIDE
+517 RQIEE
-522 NGIKGVELEYT
+522 NGIKGVDLQYT
-533 NKSLAYIIRHYTKEA
+533 NKSLAYILRHYTKEA

-556 LAQIGRKIAR
+556 LAQVGRKIAR
-566 EVVEKKN
+566 RVVEKHEN
-573 DTATFALDKQKI
+573 SDSLVLDKSSI
-585 IQYLGPAKYLYTR
+585 IDLLGPAKYLYTR
-598 KESENPVGKVS
+598 KDIENPVGKVS
-609 GLAWTSAGGD
+609 GLAWTSTGGD

-629 GKGNLSLT
+629 GKGKLSLT

-649 TALGFVRSQAHFL
+649 IALGFVRTQAPVL
-662 GLSPDF
+662 GLSSDF
-668 FEKNDIFIHVP
+668 FEKNDVFIHVP

-723 LPIGGLKEKVLAA
+723 LAIGGLKEKVLAA

-750 QKDFEEIPASIRQQM
+750 EKDFDDIPISIRQQM
-765 QFSFVSHVREVIV
+765 QFHFVAHVREVIV
-778 LALVQG
+778 LALEQG
-784 SSIFQEKSGLAFYAT
+784 HAIFQDKTGLAFYAT
-799 HLTGAAAA
+799 HLTGSGALG
-807 PIATGP
+807 TGVP
-813 TTTQPM
+813 TNQPM

>member
-1 MGQETTTNSAEAIR
+1 MAGQGAVR
-15 YPLLPLRD
+15 FPLLPLRD
-23 MVIFP
+23 MVIYP

-51 DRRILLATQRN
+51 DRKIILATQRN
-62 AEITIPGLSD
+62 AEITIPALSD
-72 LYETAVA
+72 LYETGVQ

-93 KVLIEGLSRVKLVD
+93 KILIEGLHRVRLVD
-107 VDSSDETCPYAVA
+107 IDSSDEKCPVAIAVGA
-120 VFARSAEPEGEKEQ
+120 DSVAPAGEKEE
-134 HLYEKSVI
+134 HLYQKSLT
-142 KLIDAFER
+142 KLVDAFER
-150 LNEQQTFLSV
+150 LNEQQTFLSA

-165 LRAKNQP
+165 LRAKNDP
-172 ERLIFAVAESLRIP
+172 ERLMHAVAESLRIP
-186 FVELQD
+186 FVEQQD

-240 QEQIKAIRDEMGETE
+240 QEQIKAIREEMGETE
-255 PDEFETLRKRAKA
+255 PDEFESLRKRAKE
-268 KTWPDDIRQKAESE
+268 KVWPDEIRQRCEAE

-302 LDWLLDLPFSEATT
+302 LDWLLDLPFSESTS
-316 DNADIAQAEKILE
+316 DGADIRKAEKILE

-334 LEKIKDRILEFIAVR
+334 LEKVKDRILEYIAVR
-349 QLSPE
+349 QLSSDM
-354 PRGPILC
+354 RGPILC
-361 LSGPPGVG
+361 LAGPPGVG

-418 KKAKVNNP
+418 KKVKVRNP

-455 QNKEFTDHYLDLP
+455 QNREFNDHYLDLP
-468 FDLSKALFVAT
+468 FDLSQAIFVAT

-517 RQIDE
+517 RQ
-522 NGIKGVELEYT
+522 
-533 NKSLAYIIRHYTKEA
+533 
-548 GVRQFERE
+548 
-556 LAQIGRKIAR
+556 
-566 EVVEKKN
+566 
-573 DTATFALDKQKI
+573 
-585 IQYLGPAKYLYTR
+585 
-598 KESENPVGKVS
+598 
-609 GLAWTSAGGD
+609 
-619 ILNIEVAFAH
+619 
-629 GKGNLSLT
+629 
-637 GNLGDVMKESAS
+637 
-649 TALGFVRSQAHFL
+649 
-662 GLSPDF
+662 
-668 FEKNDIFIHVP
+668 
-679 EGAIPKDGPSA
+679 
-690 GITLVTAIIS
+690 
-700 ALTQRGVLS
+700 
-709 HIAMTGEVTLRGNV
+709 
-723 LPIGGLKEKVLAA
+723 LKEH
-736 FRGGITHVICPKDN
+736 G
-750 QKDFEEIPASIRQQM
+750 
-765 QFSFVSHVREVIV
+765 
-778 LALVQG
+778 
-784 SSIFQEKSGLAFYAT
+784 
-799 HLTGAAAA
+799 
-807 PIATGP
+807 
-813 TTTQPM
+813 

>member
-1 MGQETTTNSAEAIR
+1 MTETTAIR

-51 DRRILLATQRN
+51 DRHILLATQRN

-72 LYETAVA
+72 LYEVGVVA
-79 GEILQLLKMPDNTY
+79 EILQLLKMPDNTY
-93 KVLIEGLSRVKLVD
+93 KILIEGIRRIRLVD
-107 VDSSDETCPYAVA
+107 IDASDEACPIGVA
-120 VFARSAEPEGEKEQ
+120 VHTVSAEPTGEKET
-134 HLYEKSVI
+134 HLYQKSI
-142 KLIDAFER
+142 TKLVDAFER
-150 LNEQQTFLSV
+150 LNEQQTFMAS

-165 LRAKNQP
+165 LRAKNDP
-172 ERLIFAVAESLRIP
+172 ERIIHAVAESLRIP
-186 FVELQD
+186 FIEQQD
-192 ILGTDSLWERAEKV
+192 VLGTDSLWERAEKV

-240 QEQIKAIRDEMGETE
+240 QEQIKVIREEMGDGE
-255 PDEFETLRKRAKA
+255 PDEFETLKKRAKE
-268 KTWPDDIRQKAESE
+268 KVWPDEVRQRCESE

-302 LDWLLDLPFSEATT
+302 LDWLLDLPFGETT
-316 DNADIAQAEKILE
+316 QDNNDIARAESILN

-334 LEKIKDRILEFIAVR
+334 LEKVKDRILEFIAVK
-349 QLSPE
+349 QLSSNL
-354 PRGPILC
+354 RGPILC
-361 LSGPPGVG
+361 LVGPPGVG
-369 KTSLARSLADSLG
+369 KTSLAKALAESLE

-405 YIGSMPGRIIAAL
+405 YIGSMPGRIVAAL
-418 KKAKVNNP
+418 KKVKVKNP

-434 KISSDFRGN
+434 KISSDMRGN

-455 QNKEFTDHYLDLP
+455 QNREFNDHYLDIP
-468 FDLSKALFVAT
+468 FDLSQALFVAT

-504 MEKIQIANKYLIP
+504 MEKIQIANRYLLP
-517 RQIDE
+517 RQVEE
-522 NGIKGVELEYT
+522 NGIKGVELQYT

-556 LAQIGRKIAR
+556 LAQIARKIAR
-566 EVVEKKN
+566 KVVEKQ
-573 DTATFALDKQKI
+573 TEGAQSLDKQAI
-585 IQYLGPAKYLYTR
+585 VEHLGAAKYLYTR
-598 KESENPVGKVS
+598 KETENPVGKVS
-609 GLAWTSAGGD
+609 GLAWTSTGGD
-619 ILNIEVAFAH
+619 ILNIEVALAH
-629 GKGNLSLT
+629 GKGTLQLT

-649 TALGFVRSQAHFL
+649 TALGFIRSQAHFL
-662 GLSPDF
+662 GFSNDF

-690 GITLVTAIIS
+690 GITLVTAILS
-700 ALTQRGVLS
+700 ALTQRGVFS

-723 LPIGGLKEKVLAA
+723 LAIGGLKEKVLAA
-736 FRGGITHVICPKDN
+736 FRGGITHIICPKDN
-750 QKDFEEIPASIRQQM
+750 EKDIAEIPQSVRQQM
-765 QFSFVSHVREVIV
+765 QFSFVGNVREVIA

-784 SSIFQEKSGLAFYAT
+784 ATVFQEKSGLAFYAT
-799 HLTGAAAA
+799 HLTGS
-807 PIATGP
+807 
-813 TTTQPM
+813 TTQPM

>member
-1 MGQETTTNSAEAIR
+1 MSESTATR

-23 MVIFP
+23 MVIYP

-51 DRRILLATQRN
+51 DRKIILATQRN

-72 LYETAVA
+72 LYETGVA

-93 KVLIEGLSRVKLVD
+93 KILIEGLHRVRLVE
-107 VDSSDETCPYAVA
+107 VDDSDEKCQVAVA
-120 VFARSAEPEGEKEQ
+120 IAVPSVEPAGEKEI
-134 HLYEKSVI
+134 HLYQKSTA

-150 LNEQQTFLSV
+150 LNEQQTFMPSDN
-160 EAWRE
+160 WRE
-165 LRAKNQP
+165 LKAKDDA
-172 ERLIFAVAESLRIP
+172 ERIIHAVAESLRIP
-186 FVELQD
+186 FVEQQD
-192 ILGTDSLWERAEKV
+192 ILGTDNLWERAEKV

-240 QEQIKAIRDEMGETE
+240 QEQIKAIREEMGETE
-255 PDEFETLRKRAKA
+255 PDEFETLRKRAKE
-268 KTWPDDIRQKAESE
+268 KQWHDEIRVKVDSE

-302 LDWLLDLPFSEATT
+302 LDWLLDLPFSDTT
-316 DNADIAQAEKILE
+316 VDNNDISKAEKILE
-329 ESHYG
+329 DSHYG
-334 LEKIKDRILEFIAVR
+334 LEKIKDRILEFIAVK
-349 QLSPE
+349 QLSSAM
-354 PRGPILC
+354 RGPILC
-361 LSGPPGVG
+361 LVGPPGVG
-369 KTSLARSLADSLG
+369 KTSLAKSLADALD

-418 KKAKVNNP
+418 KKVKVRNP

-455 QNKEFTDHYLDLP
+455 QNKEFTDHYLDIP
-468 FDLSKALFVAT
+468 FDLSQALFVAT

-517 RQIDE
+517 RQIEDS
-522 NGIKGVELEYT
+522 GIKDIELQYT
-533 NKSLAYIIRHYTKEA
+533 NKSLAYILRHYTKEA

-556 LAQIGRKIAR
+556 LAQIARKIAR
-566 EVVEKKN
+566 EVVEKK
-573 DTATFALDKQKI
+573 AEGSKILDKQSI

-598 KESENPVGKVS
+598 KELENPVGKVS
-609 GLAWTSAGGD
+609 GLAWTSTGGD
-619 ILNIEVAFAH
+619 ILNIEVALAH
-629 GKGNLSLT
+629 GKGKLSLT
-637 GNLGDVMKESAS
+637 GNLGDVMKESAN
-649 TALGFVRSQAHFL
+649 TALGFVRTQAHVL
-662 GLSPDF
+662 GLSADF

-723 LPIGGLKEKVLAA
+723 LAIGGLKEKVLAA

-750 QKDFEEIPASIRQQM
+750 EKDFAEIPQSIRQQM
-765 QFSFVSHVREVIV
+765 QFHFVSHVREVIV

-784 SSIFQEKSGLAFYAT
+784 STIFQDKAGLAFYAT
-799 HLTGAAAA
+799 HLTGS
-807 PIATGP
+807 
-813 TTTQPM
+813 TTQPM

>member
-1 MGQETTTNSAEAIR
+1 MIR
-15 YPLLPLRD
+15 PAAVRFPLLPLRD
-23 MVIFP
+23 MVIYP

-40 SMEATRRAMDS
+40 SMEATRRAMDA
-51 DRRILLATQRN
+51 DRRVILATQRN
-62 AEITIPGLSD
+62 AEITIPALSD
-72 LYETAVA
+72 LYETGVQ

-93 KVLIEGLSRVKLVD
+93 KILIEGLHRVKLVD
-107 VDSSDETCPYAVA
+107 IDTSDEKCPIAIAVG
-120 VFARSAEPEGEKEQ
+120 AESTGPTGEKES
-134 HLYEKSVI
+134 HLYQKSLT
-142 KLIDAFER
+142 KLVDAFER
-150 LNEQQTFLSV
+150 LNEQQAFVSA

-165 LRAKNQP
+165 LRGKNDP
-172 ERLIFAVAESLRIP
+172 ERLMHAVAESLRIP
-186 FVELQD
+186 FVEQQD
-192 ILGTDSLWERAEKV
+192 ILGTDALWERAEKV

-240 QEQIKAIRDEMGETE
+240 QEQIKAIREEMGEADI
-255 PDEFETLRKRAKA
+255 DEFEALRKRAKE
-268 KTWPDDIRQKAESE
+268 KSWPDEIRLRCESE

-302 LDWLLDLPFSEATT
+302 LDWLLDLPFSESTS
-316 DNADIAQAEKILE
+316 DGADIRKAEKILE
-329 ESHYG
+329 QSHHG
-334 LEKIKDRILEFIAVR
+334 LEKIKDRILEYIAVR
-349 QLSPE
+349 QLSPDM
-354 PRGPILC
+354 RGPILC
-361 LSGPPGVG
+361 LAGPPGVG
-369 KTSLARSLADSLG
+369 KTSLARSLAESLG

-418 KKAKVNNP
+418 KKVKVRNP

-455 QNKEFTDHYLDLP
+455 QNREFNDHYLDLP
-468 FDLSKALFVAT
+468 FDLSQAIFVAT

-517 RQIDE
+517 RQLKE
-522 NGIKGVELEYT
+522 NGLEGVQLQYT

-556 LAQIGRKIAR
+556 LAQIARKIAR
-566 EVVEKKN
+566 EIVEN
-573 DTATFALDKQKI
+573 AEAGRSFALDKQAI
-585 IQYLGPAKYLYTR
+585 TAYLGPAKFLYTR
-598 KESENPVGKVS
+598 KENENPVGKVS

-629 GKGNLSLT
+629 GKGSLTLT

-649 TALGFVRSQAHFL
+649 TALGFVRSQAHYL
-662 GLSPDF
+662 GLSTDF

-690 GITLVTAIIS
+690 GITLVTAIVS
-700 ALTQRGVLS
+700 AVTQRGVLGDF
-709 HIAMTGEVTLRGNV
+709 AMTGEVTLRGHV

-736 FRGGITHVICPKDN
+736 FRGGITHVICPKEN
-750 QKDFEEIPASIRQQM
+750 QKDFEEIPPSIRQQM
-765 QFSFVSHVREVIV
+765 QFHFISHVREAVA

-784 SSIFQEKSGLAFYAT
+784 QTIFQERAGFAFHAT
-799 HLTGAAAA
+799 HLTGS
-807 PIATGP
+807 ITTGNAQP
-813 TTTQPM
+813 VTTQPM

>member
-1 MGQETTTNSAEAIR
+1 MTETTAIR

-51 DRRILLATQRN
+51 DRHIILATQRN

-72 LYETAVA
+72 IYEVGVVA
-79 GEILQLLKMPDNTY
+79 EILQLLKMPDNTY
-93 KVLIEGLSRVKLVD
+93 KILIEGLRRIRLVD
-107 VDSSDETCPYAVA
+107 IDAVDETCPIGVA
-120 VFARSAEPEGEKEQ
+120 VHSVSAEPTGEKET
-134 HLYEKSVI
+134 HLYQKSI
-142 KLIDAFER
+142 AKLVDAFER
-150 LNEQQTFLSV
+150 LNEQQTFMAN

-165 LRAKNQP
+165 LRAKNDP
-172 ERLIFAVAESLRIP
+172 ERVIHAVAESLRIP
-186 FVELQD
+186 FIEQQD
-192 ILGTDSLWERAEKV
+192 VLGTDNLWERAEKV

-240 QEQIKAIRDEMGETE
+240 QEQIKVIREEMGDGE
-255 PDEFETLRKRAKA
+255 PDEFETLKKRAKE
-268 KTWPDDIRQKAESE
+268 KIWPEEIRQRCESE

-302 LDWLLDLPFSEATT
+302 LDWLLDLPFGETT
-316 DNADIAQAEKILE
+316 QDNNDITRAEKILN

-334 LEKIKDRILEFIAVR
+334 LEKVKDRILEFIAVK
-349 QLSPE
+349 QLASTL
-354 PRGPILC
+354 RGPILC
-361 LSGPPGVG
+361 LVGPPGVG
-369 KTSLARSLADSLG
+369 KTSLAKALAESLE

-405 YIGSMPGRIIAAL
+405 YIGSMPGRIVASL
-418 KKAKVNNP
+418 KKVKVKNP

-434 KISSDFRGN
+434 KISSDMRGN

-455 QNKEFTDHYLDLP
+455 QNREFNDHYLDIP
-468 FDLSKALFVAT
+468 FDLSQALFVAT

-504 MEKIQIANKYLIP
+504 MEKIQIANRYLIP
-517 RQIDE
+517 RQIEE
-522 NGIKGVELEYT
+522 NGIKGVELQYT

-556 LAQIGRKIAR
+556 LAQIARKIAR
-566 EVVEKKN
+566 KVVEKQ
-573 DTATFALDKQKI
+573 TEGAQILDKQALVEH
-585 IQYLGPAKYLYTR
+585 LGPAKYLYTR
-598 KESENPVGKVS
+598 KETENPVGKVS
-609 GLAWTSAGGD
+609 GLAWTSTGGD
-619 ILNIEVAFAH
+619 ILNIEVALAH
-629 GKGNLSLT
+629 GKGNLQLT

-649 TALGFVRSQAHFL
+649 TALGFIRSQAHFL
-662 GLSPDF
+662 GFSNDF

-690 GITLVTAIIS
+690 GITLVTAILS

-723 LPIGGLKEKVLAA
+723 LAIGGLKEKVLAA
-736 FRGGITHVICPKDN
+736 FRGGITHIICPKDN
-750 QKDFEEIPASIRQQM
+750 EKDLAEIPQSVRQQM
-765 QFSFVSHVREVIV
+765 QFSFVVNVREVIA

-784 SSIFQEKSGLAFYAT
+784 ATVFQEKSGLAFYAT
-799 HLTGAAAA
+799 HLTGQT
-807 PIATGP
+807 PITAGG

>member
-1 MGQETTTNSAEAIR
+1 MAGQSAVR

-23 MVIFP
+23 MVIYP

-51 DRRILLATQRN
+51 DRKIILATQRN
-62 AEITIPGLSD
+62 AEITIPALSD
-72 LYETAVA
+72 LYETGVQ

-93 KVLIEGLSRVKLVD
+93 KILIEGLRRVRLVE
-107 VDSSDETCPYAVA
+107 VDSSDEKCPIAIAVA
-120 VFARSAEPEGEKEQ
+120 IESVGPSGEKEE
-134 HLYEKSVI
+134 HLYQKSLT

-150 LNEQQTFLSV
+150 LNEQQTFLSA

-165 LRAKNQP
+165 LRAKNDP
-172 ERLIFAVAESLRIP
+172 EKLMHAVAECLRIP
-186 FVELQD
+186 FVEQQD

-240 QEQIKAIRDEMGETE
+240 QEQIKAIREEMGETE
-255 PDEFETLRKRAKA
+255 PDEFETLRKRAKE
-268 KTWPDDIRQKAESE
+268 KVWPDEIRQRCEAE

-302 LDWLLDLPFSEATT
+302 LDWLLDLPFSESTS
-316 DNADIAQAEKILE
+316 DSADIRKAEKILE

-334 LEKIKDRILEFIAVR
+334 LEKVKDRILEFIAVR

-354 PRGPILC
+354 MRGPILC
-361 LSGPPGVG
+361 LAGPPGVG

-418 KKAKVNNP
+418 KKVKVRNP

-455 QNKEFTDHYLDLP
+455 QNREFNDHYLDLP
-468 FDLSKALFVAT
+468 FDLSQVIFVAT

-504 MEKIQIANKYLIP
+504 IEKIQIANKYLIP
-517 RQIDE
+517 RQLKE
-522 NGIKGVELEYT
+522 NGLEGIELQYT

-548 GVRQFERE
+548 GVRQLERE

-566 EVVEKKN
+566 EIVEKSG
-573 DTATFALDKQKI
+573 AGRSFALDKQAI
-585 IQYLGPAKYLYTR
+585 ITYLGPAKYLYTR

-629 GKGNLSLT
+629 GKGNLTLT

-649 TALGFVRSQAHFL
+649 TALGFVRSQAHYL

-690 GITLVTAIIS
+690 GISLVTAIVS
-700 ALTQRGVLS
+700 AVTQRGVLS
-709 HIAMTGEVTLRGNV
+709 EYAMTGEVTLRGHV

-750 QKDFEEIPASIRQQM
+750 QKDFEEIPQSIRQQM
-765 QFSFVSHVREVIV
+765 EFHFISHVREAVA

-784 SSIFQEKSGLAFYAT
+784 QTIFQERAGFAFHAT
-799 HLTGAAAA
+799 HLTGSIGAGNTPPA
-807 PIATGP
+807 
-813 TTTQPM
+813 TTQPM

>member
-1 MGQETTTNSAEAIR
+1 MTETTAIR

-51 DRRILLATQRN
+51 DRHILLATQRN

-72 LYETAVA
+72 LYEVGVVA
-79 GEILQLLKMPDNTY
+79 EILQLLKMPDNTY
-93 KVLIEGLSRVKLVD
+93 KILIEGIRRIRLVD
-107 VDSSDETCPYAVA
+107 IDASDEACPIGVA
-120 VFARSAEPEGEKEQ
+120 VHTVSAEPTGEKET
-134 HLYEKSVI
+134 HLYQKSI
-142 KLIDAFER
+142 TKLVDAFER
-150 LNEQQTFLSV
+150 LNEQQTFMAS

-165 LRAKNQP
+165 LRAKNDP
-172 ERLIFAVAESLRIP
+172 ERIIHAVAESLRIP
-186 FVELQD
+186 FIEQQD
-192 ILGTDSLWERAEKV
+192 VLGTDSLWERAEKV

-240 QEQIKAIRDEMGETE
+240 QEQIKVIREEMGDGE
-255 PDEFETLRKRAKA
+255 PDEFETLKKRAKE
-268 KTWPDDIRQKAESE
+268 KVWPDEVRQRCESE

-302 LDWLLDLPFSEATT
+302 LDWLLDLPFGETT
-316 DNADIAQAEKILE
+316 QDNNDIARAESILN

-334 LEKIKDRILEFIAVR
+334 LEKVKDRILEFIAVK
-349 QLSPE
+349 QLSSTL
-354 PRGPILC
+354 RGPILC
-361 LSGPPGVG
+361 LVGPPGVG
-369 KTSLARSLADSLG
+369 KTSLAKALAESLE

-405 YIGSMPGRIIAAL
+405 YIGSMPGRIVAAL
-418 KKAKVNNP
+418 KKVKVKNP

-434 KISSDFRGN
+434 KISSDMRGN
-443 PAAALLEVLDPE
+443 PAAALIEVLDPE
-455 QNKEFTDHYLDLP
+455 QNREFNDHYLDSP
-468 FDLSKALFVAT
+468 FDLSQALFVAT

-504 MEKIQIANKYLIP
+504 MEKIQIANRYLLP
-517 RQIDE
+517 RQVEE
-522 NGIKGVELEYT
+522 NGIKGVELQYT

-556 LAQIGRKIAR
+556 LAQIARKIAR
-566 EVVEKKN
+566 KVVEKQ
-573 DTATFALDKQKI
+573 TEGAQSLDKQAI
-585 IQYLGPAKYLYTR
+585 VEHLGAAKYLYTR
-598 KESENPVGKVS
+598 KETENPVGKVS
-609 GLAWTSAGGD
+609 GLAWTSTGGD
-619 ILNIEVAFAH
+619 ILNIEVALAH
-629 GKGNLSLT
+629 GKGTLQLT

-649 TALGFVRSQAHFL
+649 TALGFIRSQAHFL
-662 GLSPDF
+662 GFSNDF

-690 GITLVTAIIS
+690 GITLVTAILS
-700 ALTQRGVLS
+700 ALTQRGVFS

-723 LPIGGLKEKVLAA
+723 LAIGGLKEKVLAA
-736 FRGGITHVICPKDN
+736 FRGGITHIICPKDN
-750 QKDFEEIPASIRQQM
+750 EKDIAEIPQSVRQQM
-765 QFSFVSHVREVIV
+765 QFSFVGNVREVIA

-784 SSIFQEKSGLAFYAT
+784 ATVFQEKSGLAFYAT
-799 HLTGAAAA
+799 HLTGS
-807 PIATGP
+807 
-813 TTTQPM
+813 TTQPM